1 MEIQVHYSLSY
12 AKANSLI
19 SPPIFAA
26 KSPTIFAHRP
36 LNFVGFKNWQHRKL
50 ECSERKWECSER
62 KFGGIIRAAGE
73 SGTAVVDA
81 SVRWILQPIGDGD
94 FKHIGYKTA
103 MPGAFEI
110 ASDVVTVGRVREK
123 ADIVI
128 SVPTVSGLHARIRKT
143 EENLLI
149 TDLDSTNGTYI
160 DEKRL
165 QPGVVSAASPGNL
178 IIFGDANLAIFR
190 VNKLEK
196 EEFGAEETEES
207 GAELEDE
214 PSSKVE

>member
-1 MEIQVHYSLSY
+1 MEMRVHSLSY
-12 AKANSLI
+12 AKANSLL
-19 SPPIFAA
+19 
-26 KSPTIFAHRP
+26 SPTIFAHRP
-36 LNFVGFKNWQHRKL
+36 VNFVGFKNWQHRKL
-50 ECSERKWECSER
+50 ESSERKLECSER
-62 KFGGIIRAAGE
+62 KFGGIIRAGAAAGE
-73 SGTAVVDA
+73 SGNSSTAVVDA

-196 EEFGAEETEES
+196 EEFGAEETEEY
-207 GAELEDE
+207 GAELEDG